1 MQAFFKKQVQTKH
14 LKHFIKSMRGHIHA
28 LKRNIN
34 TKYLYM
40 YKLWQRQ
47 IEAYRVVS
55 KKMLIHKKHEEN
67 FFNLSSQ
74 CVVYQREMDQT

>member
-1 MQAFFKKQVQTKH
+1 
-14 LKHFIKSMRGHIHA
+14 MRGHIHA

-34 TKYLYM
+34 TKYLYI

-55 KKMLIHKKHEEN
+55 KKMLIHKK
-67 FFNLSSQ
+67 
-74 CVVYQREMDQT
+74 